1 MDMTPPRAKAVAK
14 TVTVMRC
21 RWGADHDKETGAADT
36 VPYAIIMLLL
46 CALSAVSAIKNPLA
60 FAEIFGWM

>member
-1 MDMTPPRAKAVAK
+1 MTLPRAKAVAK
-14 TVTVMRC
+14 TVAVIRC
-21 RWGADHDKETGAADT
+21 RWSADHDEESGAAET

>member
-1 MDMTPPRAKAVAK
+1 MTPPRAKAVAK
-14 TVTVMRC
+14 TVTVIRC
-21 RWGADHDKETGAADT
+21 RWRVDQGEENGAAET
-36 VPYAIIMLLL
+36 VPYAVIMLLL